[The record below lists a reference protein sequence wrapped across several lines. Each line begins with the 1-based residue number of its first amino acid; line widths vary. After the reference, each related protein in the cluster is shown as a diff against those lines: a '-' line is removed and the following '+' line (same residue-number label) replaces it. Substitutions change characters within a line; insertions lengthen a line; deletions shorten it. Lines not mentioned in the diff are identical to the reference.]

1 MMNGLLK
8 QTLIDF
14 SPLAH
19 SVLLAALFFVCG
31 AACMAMEER
40 SERRVVG
47 GPCQYREYPGRAVI
61 LSVQKQEGQTHAGE
75 PAADVYEV
83 KFSFTPDKK
92 IEEGWVQVE
101 GKEHLLLLINS
112 SLPGPGFL
120 KKYGIERGKGFDC
133 NMKVITKGTCTPVLF
148 EFPAI
153 DLSDYSERE

>member
-1 MMNGLLK
+1 M
-8 QTLIDF
+8 
-14 SPLAH
+14 
-19 SVLLAALFFVCG
+19 
-31 AACMAMEER
+31 
-40 SERRVVG
+40 VG

-61 LSVQKQEGQTHAGE
+61 LSVQKQEGRTQAGA
-75 PAADVYEV
+75 PAADAYEV

-92 IEEGWVQVE
+92 IEEGWVQIE
-101 GKEHLLLLINS
+101 GKEHLLLLTNS